1 MLDLESSRA
10 MVEAAAAA
18 VRSAAE
24 ARRVVGD
31 RFEAGVAT
39 STDVLV
45 AQVALLEAELART
58 RSLAGVKLAEA
69 RLERSLGR

>member
-1 MLDLESSRA
+1 LLDLESSRA
-10 MVEAAAAA
+10 MVQAASDA
-18 VRSAAE
+18 VRSAGE

-31 RFEAGVAT
+31 RFAAGVAT

-58 RSLAGVKLAEA
+58 RALAGVRLAEA